1 MLTLKQ
7 GWQYVT
13 RHRAHSLYLVGLI
26 ALLFSSILL
35 LLAQYWSSRFTQP
48 VDNYDRLLQA
58 RFQQPINWDH
68 YQYYKQHQQSF
79 SVVSLI
85 ARASFHLQDNRA
97 IEVSSVEADFF
108 EIFPS
113 QLKSGR
119 LLNADDSE
127 PQHSLRFVVSEA
139 FLHRQFPGEEIS
151 RLELANLG
159 STEIV
164 GVLKEGFYFPVNSEM
179 WMAMKPP
186 PENFRHMA
194 SAGEFVGLLATGVS
208 SEMAEEELQRLMKDY
223 VEQAGGSEPTVKLI
237 TFAEVSRGGFDFDI
251 RILGIIFIVIA
262 ISGVISIA
270 NIIGLDLLKRD
281 REWRIRHLLG
291 IAPSNILKTPLL
303 SFLILLSAGLL
314 LGYLLYQLLSEFFAP
329 YAMVNSPAA
338 PFWWTLSLTITQ
350 LASVLLVF
358 AVSLTMVAFLPTWL
372 LLLRR
377 SLVRNGVR
385 AGRNRGVKAYFFRWA
400 LLGIQTAAAIVLLQL
415 MMMLCVLFYHE
426 ALADRGFKRSEL
438 MVTTFSN
445 PNHPV
450 DKETIAR
457 QLHARIADVSSGLAI
472 SNAIPGSIEQKFA
485 MMEAP
490 DAAIVSDA
498 IELFQI
504 TPDYFSVMDIRLL
517 EGRNFNEQDRKESN
531 GVFLV
536 DEAAAGKFWPNESA
550 IGQTIIFYPNVS
562 FMRQQGT
569 VVGVVSSVRS
579 NPHKISVFYQPLAQ
593 GKANVDELHVISAA
607 SNTRPL
613 QERLATLANTDEG
626 FANAQTIE
634 AVLAKSGDMTLN
646 RILNFLPACLLIV
659 FMLLV
664 SIRNTTLR
672 ILEDYRKPL
681 AIYQVAGWQPG
692 AIIHRLS
699 FPLYI
704 SLAAALL
711 IALAV
716 SLQLDTRIWFDWL
729 LNQSSLEYYVLAGS
743 CFTVLL
749 LAWLSFLLPC
759 RRLLQEKVSV
769 LLRS

>member
-13 RHRAHSLYLVGLI
+13 RHRAHSLYLVVLI

-48 VDNYDRLLQA
+48 VDNFDRLLHAQ
-58 RFQQPINWDH
+58 FYQPITWDH

-79 SVVSLI
+79 SVVSLVGLF
-85 ARASFHLQDNRA
+85 SFRLQDNRS
-97 IEVSSVEADFF
+97 IEVSRVDPDFF
-108 EIFPS
+108 KIFPS
-113 QLKSGR
+113 RLKEGR
-119 LLNADDSE
+119 LLSSDDTELQS
-127 PQHSLRFVVSEA
+127 PLRFVVSES
-139 FLHRQFPGEEIS
+139 FLHRQFPNEKIS
-151 RLELANLG
+151 RLDLENVG
-159 STEIV
+159 SAEIV
-164 GVLKEGFYFPVNSEM
+164 GILPEDFYFPVKSEI
-179 WMAMKPP
+179 WMAVKPP
-186 PENFRHMA
+186 HESFRQMA
-194 SAGEFVGLLATGVS
+194 TVSEFIGTLDSGVS
-208 SEMAEEELQRLMKDY
+208 LEMAEQELQRLLKIY
-223 VEQAGGSEPTVKLI
+223 TEQAGGIEPSLKLE
-237 TFAEVSRGGFDFDI
+237 TFADNSRSRFGFDI
-251 RILGIIFIVIA
+251 KMLGIIFIVIT
-262 ISGVISIA
+262 ISGIISIA

-291 IAPSNILKTPLL
+291 IAPTTILKTPLI
-303 SFLILLSAGLL
+303 SFLLLLSGGLL
-314 LGYLLYQLLSEFFAP
+314 LGYLLYQVFSNLFSP

-338 PFWWTLSLTITQ
+338 PFWWTLSLTPSQ
-350 LASVLLVF
+350 LAMILLVF
-358 AVSLTMVAFLPTWL
+358 VVSLTMVAFLPTWL

-377 SLVRNGVR
+377 SLIRSGVR

-400 LLGIQTAAAIVLLQL
+400 LLGLQAAAAIVLLQL
-415 MMMLCVLFYHE
+415 MVMLCVLFYHE
-426 ALADRGFKRSEL
+426 ALADRGFKRSQL
-438 MVTTFSN
+438 MVTNFANSN
-445 PNHPV
+445 YPL
-450 DKETIAR
+450 DKQTVAG
-457 QLHARIADVSSGLAI
+457 QLHTRIADVSSGLAI

-490 DAAIVSDA
+490 DAASA
-498 IELFQI
+498 SAGIELFQV
-504 TPDYFSVMDIRLL
+504 TPEYFSVMDIRLL

-536 DEAAAGKFWPNESA
+536 DEAAAVKFWPDESA
-550 IGQTIIFYPNVS
+550 IGQTIILYPDIP
-562 FMRQQGT
+562 FMRQQGI
-569 VVGVVSSVRS
+569 VVGVVSAIRS
-579 NPHKISVFYQPLAQ
+579 NPHKFSIFYQPLAQ
-593 GKANVDELHVISAA
+593 GKAGVEELRVISGADD
-607 SNTRPL
+607 TRPL
-613 QERLATLANTDEG
+613 QTRLAALANTDEG

-681 AIYQVAGWQPG
+681 AIYQVAGWQPP

-699 FPLYI
+699 LPLYI
-704 SLAAALL
+704 SLAGALL
-711 IALAV
+711 VALAI
-716 SLQLDTRIWFDWL
+716 SLQLDTRVWFDWL